1 MGLLDYIYGSWKDN
15 ISSDKRW
22 YLQSLLGDRT
32 KPLTEKDLTES
43 ELSNLKSLIKEQG
56 VNTSK
61 SSGYVG
67 DKYYEDSLLDDN
79 FLTLQSDPL
88 QNTLGRFTYKYN
100 PDNTIT
106 VIDNYDFSNEY
117 LDDLV
122 KMYGNMSTSEK
133 VLELSK
139 RAPAKIINQGLSSG
153 LTDVATEVGT
163 AFIGNNGRPIK
174 INIK

>member
-1 MGLLDYIYGSWKDN
+1 MVLLDYIYDSWNDN
-15 ISSDKRW
+15 ISSEKRW
-22 YLQSLLGDRT
+22 YLQSLLGDKT
-32 KPLTEKDLTES
+32 KPLTEKDLTKS

-61 SSGYVG
+61 SSGYLG
-67 DKYYEDSLLDDN
+67 DKYYEDSLLDDK
-79 FLTLQSDPL
+79 FLNLKSDPL
-88 QNTLGRFTYKYN
+88 QNTLGRFTYTYN
-100 PDNTIT
+100 PDGTIT

-122 KMYGNMSTSEK
+122 KMYGNMSTTEK

-139 RAPAKIINQGLSSG
+139 RAPAKIFNQGMSSG

-163 AFIGNNGRPIK
+163 AFIGKDGRPVK